1 MTNGDEDGIHKP
13 DDCWFVRWCNRRL
26 INLVD
31 VIIKNHFTIHS
42 KSSSRNYSKWA
53 PVLWGLQ
60 EDQLHAFKQP
70 TGWSMPVLSHKSLAS
85 TYSWWWPTTSQRKRK
100 QWGLHSTPAPSLQES
115 AALPGRY
122 AYIHM
127 HLYGTGPLLL
137 QGFAECAQ
145 LLQVR
150 TPGVHAR
157 RHIRGRSA
165 PSGCKAAK
173 AWSSRDCE
181 VSSRSTKT
189 SPMPSI
195 KSPLKSGACPVSLR
209 KCSMRSTSAGRPS
222 TVLMEHSGT
231 HKATRLLRSASLATG
246 WSHRSQRWSSRC
258 RLRVRGSPSTPQP
271 PPRTAREERRSK
283 SLPGVPRSQ
292 GRCPVT
298 AGPQDLRIHKYPFRA
313 NIYV

>member
-1 MTNGDEDGIHKP
+1 MGIAFHP
-13 DDCWFVRWCNRRL
+13 S
-26 INLVD
+26 
-31 VIIKNHFTIHS
+31 S
-42 KSSSRNYSKWA
+42 KSTRERCPSRT
-53 PVLWGLQ
+53 VCI
-60 EDQLHAFKQP
+60 
-70 TGWSMPVLSHKSLAS
+70 
-85 TYSWWWPTTSQRKRK
+85 
-100 QWGLHSTPAPSLQES
+100 
-115 AALPGRY
+115 
-122 AYIHM
+122 YIHM

-165 PSGCKAAK
+165 PSGCKATK

-231 HKATRLLRSASLATG
+231 HKATRLLRSASLAAG